1 MSVNKIIS
9 TVNSISSDST
19 VIPDINK
26 CVTIDTSN
34 NRLGINTLNPKCAI
48 DVSNNI
54 HLIASNYDD
63 ISANTRISSLELE
76 GYLLRLKPIPINIS
90 INDISN
96 HLVDCIF
103 ARKNSQADLSKL
115 YFMTSQTSS
124 ASPPVTT
131 YRCYLINEEYNIDS
145 ASTIGNVDIVSN
157 IVDNISTI

>member
-1 MSVNKIIS
+1 MKI
-9 TVNSISSDST
+9 
-19 VIPDINK
+19 K
-26 CVTIDTSN
+26 
-34 NRLGINTLNPKCAI
+34 
-48 DVSNNI
+48 
-54 HLIASNYDD
+54 ASGVHGP
-63 ISANTRISSLELE
+63 LE